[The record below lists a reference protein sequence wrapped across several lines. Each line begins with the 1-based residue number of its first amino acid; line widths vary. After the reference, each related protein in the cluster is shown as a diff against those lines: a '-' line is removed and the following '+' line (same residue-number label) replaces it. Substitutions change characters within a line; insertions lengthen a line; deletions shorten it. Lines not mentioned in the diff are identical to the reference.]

1 MLKDILKLCGLIAI
15 LRGVRPDEAVD
26 IAQSLYAAGFRAIE
40 VPLNSPEPF
49 ESIRK
54 IRASLP
60 SDCVVGRRHR
70 LSSPNRSNRS
80 RRWRIDHHHAAQRP
94 KVIVAAKCA
103 GMEVLPG
110 VATATEAFA
119 AFAAGASFLKL
130 FPADHLGTATLK
142 AWRSVLPRGAG
153 LIPVGG
159 IHPGNIATFVAAGA
173 AGFGIGSAL
182 YKPGMSVPEVEAKA
196 AEFVE
201 AWQTA
206 QAS

>member
-1 MLKDILKLCGLIAI
+1 MLKNTLKQCGLIAI

-26 IAQSLYAAGFRAIE
+26 IARSLYAAEFRVIE
-40 VPLNSPEPF
+40 VPLNSPQPF

-60 SDCVVGRRHR
+60 SDCVVGAGTVY
-70 LSSPNRSNRS
+70 LSKQVEQVR
-80 RRWRIDHHHAAQRP
+80 AAGGSIIVMPHSDP
-94 KVIVAAKCA
+94 KIIAAAKCA

-119 AFAAGASFLKL
+119 AFAAGATFLKL
-130 FPADHLGTATLK
+130 FPADHLGTSTLK
-142 AWRSVLPRGAG
+142 AWLSVLPLGVG

-182 YKPGMSVPEVEAKA
+182 YKPGMSVAEVEAKA
-196 AEFVE
+196 REFVQ